1 MKFSKILLSIAMA
14 SSLISCSDFLD
25 REPLDIISDSKV
37 WDDANLV
44 KANLLSL
51 YAAAPTRRL
60 FSYGFAWG
68 DQWYDGTLE
77 PSKEPGLYTTISD
90 EAVSAYTWTDSHLRN
105 HQVVARNDEYLK
117 YWDYAL
123 IRNCNDFLEKVTLGG
138 LSEEDKAVY
147 QGEVRF
153 IRAFVYFEMV
163 KRYGGVPIIAKAQN
177 LDDPHDELYPSRD
190 TEKDCYDFIISECRD
205 IADNYLPEQSSEV
218 GRANKYVAL
227 SLLSRAALY
236 AGSIAKY
243 GTVQLDGVLGID
255 SAEANGYYKLSLE
268 ASDEVLAGPYQLY
281 EGVADKAD
289 NYQSLFIDSSAANQE
304 IIFAR
309 QFVEVDK
316 GHSFDYFSVIQGYG
330 SGWGS
335 CINPTLDMVEAYDM
349 VDGSSG
355 VIDWENETR
364 PMMEILANK
373 DPRMHATV
381 VYNGCDY
388 GDDIKVEDY
397 IIETKIAGSYK
408 LLNGSPN
415 EWKTWSVNGSD
426 VSLRNTGNDT
436 FSSVKAD
443 ATKSGFYI
451 KKFINF
457 DNLRINAKQSGTDW
471 IEFRLAEILL
481 NKAEAAQELG
491 EAGALQAINDLRRRA
506 GVAEHT
512 SIDID
517 KIRRERRVEL
527 AFECHRLW
535 DMNRWRIAETEMNK
549 VMRGVAP
556 ILRMPENTYRYITF
570 CCDTRSDNF
579 DQESA
584 RYFNP
589 DRMYYSPLG
598 EVICNNNPNI
608 VENSNYVN

>member
-1 MKFSKILLSIAMA
+1 MKYIKILLSIAMA
-14 SSLISCSDFLD
+14 SSLISCSDLLD
-25 REPLDIISDSKV
+25 REPLDIISDSQV

-44 KANLLSL
+44 KANLMSL

-68 DQWYDGTLE
+68 DDWYDGTLE
-77 PSKEPGLYTTISD
+77 PSLEPGLYTTISD
-90 EAVSAYTWTDSHLRN
+90 EAVSAYSWTESHSRN
-105 HQVVARNDEYLK
+105 HQVVSRNDEYLK
-117 YWDYAL
+117 YWDYTL
-123 IRNCNDFLEKVTLGG
+123 IRNCNEFIEKVEEGSIT
-138 LSEEDKAVY
+138 EEDKIIY
-147 QGEVRF
+147 QGEARF

-163 KRYGGVPIIAKAQN
+163 KRYGGVPIIKVAQS
-177 LDDPHDELYPSRD
+177 LDDPEEELYPSRD
-190 TEKDCYDFIISECRD
+190 TEKDCYDFILDECRD
-205 IADNYLPEQSSEV
+205 IAENYLPETSEQT
-218 GRANKYVAL
+218 GRVNKYAAL

-236 AGSIAKY
+236 AGSVAKY
-243 GTVQLDGVLGID
+243 GTVQLEGVLGID
-255 SAEANGYYKLSLE
+255 SSEANNYFKLSLD
-268 ASDEVLAGPYQLY
+268 ASNEVLEGPYALY
-281 EGVADKAD
+281 EAVADKAD
-289 NYQSLFIDSSAANQE
+289 NYQAIFIDSSSANAE

-309 QFVEVDK
+309 QFAEVDR

-349 VDGSSG
+349 IDGSSG

-364 PMMEILANK
+364 PMTEILANK

-381 VYNGCDY
+381 VYDGCAY
-388 GDDIKVEDY
+388 GDSATVEDY
-397 IIETKIAGSYK
+397 IVETLIGGSYK
-408 LLNGSPN
+408 LLNSAPS
-415 EWKTWSVNGSD
+415 EWQTWSVNGED
-426 VSLRNTGNDT
+426 VTIKNTGNDT
-436 FSSVKAD
+436 YSSARAD
-443 ATKSGFYI
+443 GSKSGFYI

-457 DNLRINAKQSGTDW
+457 DDLRINAKQSGTDW
-471 IEFRLAEILL
+471 VEFRLAEILL

-491 EAGALQAINDLRRRA
+491 EAGALEAINDLRRRA

-512 SIDID
+512 SIDMD
-517 KIRRERRVEL
+517 KIRNERRVEL

-535 DMNRWRIAETEMNK
+535 DMNRWRTTSEEMNK

-556 ILRMPENTYRYITF
+556 IRIMPDNTYRYITF
-570 CCDTRSDNF
+570 CCDARSDNF

-589 DRMYYSPLG
+589 DRMYYTPLG

-608 VENSNYVN
+608 VENPNY